1 MFSAMSVFRLF
12 RNGAMSGRLSARVGS
27 CVLGTGLRSGLG
39 LGFPGLGFGVVSV
52 FGFRI
57 QDFGFKVWYMVV
69 VWVSGFGSRFWGLG
83 LGFGV

>member
-12 RNGAMSGRLSARVGS
+12 RIGAMSGRLSARVGS

-39 LGFPGLGFGVVSV
+39 LGFPGLGFGVVSG

-57 QDFGFKVWYMVV
+57 QDFGFKVWYMVL
-69 VWVSGFGSRFWGLG
+69 VWV
-83 LGFGV
+83 